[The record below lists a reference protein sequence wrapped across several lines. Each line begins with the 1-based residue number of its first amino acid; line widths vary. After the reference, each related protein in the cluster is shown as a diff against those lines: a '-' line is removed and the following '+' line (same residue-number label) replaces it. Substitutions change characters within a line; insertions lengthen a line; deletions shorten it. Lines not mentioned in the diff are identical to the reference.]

1 MRPAPFRSLLDD
13 TACRM
18 EMLSAIGQQLR
29 ARYAE
34 QEPEPLPE
42 RLRTLVQRLTA
53 AEEPASSSR

>member
-1 MRPAPFRSLLDD
+1 
-13 TACRM
+13 M